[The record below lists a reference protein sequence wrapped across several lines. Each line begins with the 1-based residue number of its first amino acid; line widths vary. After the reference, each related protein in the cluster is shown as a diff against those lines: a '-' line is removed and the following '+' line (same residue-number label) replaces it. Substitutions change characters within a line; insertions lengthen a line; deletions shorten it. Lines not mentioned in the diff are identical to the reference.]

1 MNTSRLLDILQQMKE
16 ESTNDIEIKTINKI
30 IRILEKEIKQLN

>member
-16 ESTNDIEIKTINKI
+16 ESTNEIEIKTINKI
-30 IRILEKEIKQLN
+30 IRILEKCL